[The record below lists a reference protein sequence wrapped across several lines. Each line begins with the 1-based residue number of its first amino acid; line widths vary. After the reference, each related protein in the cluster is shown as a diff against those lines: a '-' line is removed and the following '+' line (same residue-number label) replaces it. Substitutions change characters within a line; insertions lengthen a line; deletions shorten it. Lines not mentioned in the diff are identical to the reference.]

1 MSPKVMAGGSGT
13 IQRPDNFKIF
23 MTKMQKKNN
32 KLVSKFAPPPQTK
45 TTTRDINL
53 RKEMEGL
60 GLQTPLLEYL
70 KVSTDCQSN
79 QNDDC
84 RLRTCQTGPA
94 SFFNMR
100 KILF

>member
-1 MSPKVMAGGSGT
+1 MSPKVMAGSSGT

-53 RKEMEGL
+53 GKNFEYFGNFFASGSLQFEIGSLFLPVFQLIPNFLTKEENV
-60 GLQTPLLEYL
+60 LLFYVL
-70 KVSTDCQSN
+70 NLV
-79 QNDDC
+79 
-84 RLRTCQTGPA
+84 
-94 SFFNMR
+94 
-100 KILF
+100 